1 LSSDKTTE
9 GSELV
14 YPPSPETKSC
24 RTLNLPCFLLS
35 THSANE
41 DFYGRE
47 DILERLA
54 AELLPSKNTSGS
66 GLRQFALCGLGGIGK
81 TEIAREF
88 SRRYK
93 DSYAAVFWVV
103 ADGIAKLDHHYQQI
117 SLALALEDQS
127 ECKSQ
132 VISRELVKRWL
143 SNPQTHLSGTGE
155 LVNPGQTSSEATWL
169 LILDNADDPMI
180 LANYWPQGSGSV
192 LVTSRDPLAKSMFT
206 SRTSGLDLGPLS
218 QEDSLS
224 LFKYLTVNEP
234 EDDTARQISNV
245 LGGFPLAISQ
255 MAAILRRR
263 DLTLSQFLYL
273 DHPEFLYQDY
283 EEHASLYGTK
293 FDTNLLSYSHSLST
307 VWAVENLRPKTRR
320 LLELIS
326 FLDPDAIGDDFLM
339 EASVKFLAD
348 GEFKRLYYG
357 GARGDLLR
365 LSLIQKDKRNRQISI
380 HRLVQDLILATMD
393 VETKQLRF
401 DQVVQLLWKNWPS
414 ALPKPSKEPELS
426 QPVSSGNRL
435 CVIRWSVC
443 AGLYPH
449 ILRIHQLWPNISHPS
464 EATRILFATL
474 LNEAAWC
481 VYHAQT
487 LLLLYVLMSSGIKRS
502 VDEQGNSTAFLKVP
516 AASANPQHMQIE
528 ILSRHVVT

>member
-1 LSSDKTTE
+1 
-9 GSELV
+9 
-14 YPPSPETKSC
+14 
-24 RTLNLPCFLLS
+24 
-35 THSANE
+35 
-41 DFYGRE
+41 
-47 DILERLA
+47 
-54 AELLPSKNTSGS
+54 
-66 GLRQFALCGLGGIGK
+66 
-81 TEIAREF
+81 
-88 SRRYK
+88 
-93 DSYAAVFWVV
+93 
-103 ADGIAKLDHHYQQI
+103 
-117 SLALALEDQS
+117 
-127 ECKSQ
+127 
-132 VISRELVKRWL
+132 
-143 SNPQTHLSGTGE
+143 
-155 LVNPGQTSSEATWL
+155 
-169 LILDNADDPMI
+169 
-180 LANYWPQGSGSV
+180 
-192 LVTSRDPLAKSMFT
+192 
-206 SRTSGLDLGPLS
+206 
-218 QEDSLS
+218 
-224 LFKYLTVNEP
+224 
-234 EDDTARQISNV
+234 
-245 LGGFPLAISQ
+245 
-255 MAAILRRR
+255 
-263 DLTLSQFLYL
+263 
-273 DHPEFLYQDY
+273 
-283 EEHASLYGTK
+283 
-293 FDTNLLSYSHSLST
+293 
-307 VWAVENLRPKTRR
+307 
-320 LLELIS
+320 LELIS